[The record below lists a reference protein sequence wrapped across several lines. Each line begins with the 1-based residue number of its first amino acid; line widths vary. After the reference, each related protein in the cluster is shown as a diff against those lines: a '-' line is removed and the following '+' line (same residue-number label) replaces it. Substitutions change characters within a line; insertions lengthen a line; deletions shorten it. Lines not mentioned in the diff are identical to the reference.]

1 MPAELIPSR
10 TRPRSGQWVLV
21 ETRPESASCGKRF
34 GFTLDQLP
42 DQVRRAVG
50 DYAWACYTAR
60 TVSARSVATHCRN
73 ARYFAD
79 YLKLSGVD
87 DLRDLT
93 PQLMDGFRSYLASA
107 ISYRE
112 GRPLG
117 YRSQYSIFKD
127 IRSIVCWLQVNR
139 PESIAQTALYEGG
152 EYLGINQPADI
163 AYLSDDVVSQV
174 NEALPNEDNEILR
187 NAILILESTGM
198 RASELENLKVDC
210 VRKHPVNGHM
220 IE

>member
-1 MPAELIPSR
+1 MPAELTPSR

-50 DYAWACYTAR
+50 DYAWTCYTAR

-79 YLKLSGVD
+79 YLKSSGVD

-93 PQLMDGFRSYLASA
+93 PS
-107 ISYRE
+107 
-112 GRPLG
+112 
-117 YRSQYSIFKD
+117 
-127 IRSIVCWLQVNR
+127 
-139 PESIAQTALYEGG
+139 
-152 EYLGINQPADI
+152 
-163 AYLSDDVVSQV
+163 
-174 NEALPNEDNEILR
+174 
-187 NAILILESTGM
+187 
-198 RASELENLKVDC
+198 
-210 VRKHPVNGHM
+210 
-220 IE
+220 